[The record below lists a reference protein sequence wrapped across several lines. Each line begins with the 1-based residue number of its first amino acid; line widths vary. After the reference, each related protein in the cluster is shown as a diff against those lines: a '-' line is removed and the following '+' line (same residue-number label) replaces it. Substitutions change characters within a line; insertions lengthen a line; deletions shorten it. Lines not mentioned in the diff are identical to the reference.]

1 MSNSSS
7 IYTVTPFIFS
17 TLSLCCFLFGVG
29 GSAISLLYF
38 LDKFRQKK
46 STSTLLFILMNISDG
61 TICFL
66 ILFVG
71 ISEIMSVSGNTSLFT
86 CQWFCDIWGV
96 CWYVAARMSIFFIA
110 FLSISRTWVVIHPLA
125 VIEKRKILGT
135 SGVYL
140 ALMLAQ
146 QTFVFWLGK
155 HYSYERGHG
164 HCAIDPFEVFPPH
177 SAEIITMNTKI
188 FFVVFVIVENVFPW
202 VLVVLSCFITIR
214 SLRRSRMIQ
223 HQYRTRVEGRLGG
236 LGGGC
241 RCGCAWTMSCGG
253 QWYVWLVYYLRCG
266 GDDTAENTQLRGHGD
281 VTQLRGHGVFN
292 QDCKKT
298 ATVTILILTI
308 VYLILNTFSIVIYI
322 LDSVEIFS
330 NDVIRLYSN
339 ISEDE
344 LGVIL
349 MVAWLHTISLNSL
362 SNVAVY
368 FCRLTSLRQYTVN
381 LFPSRGVL
389 HEQPSVVV
397 QHQQHNNVQRSTLLD
412 PSLITIL

>member
-1 MSNSSS
+1 
-7 IYTVTPFIFS
+7 
-17 TLSLCCFLFGVG
+17 
-29 GSAISLLYF
+29 
-38 LDKFRQKK
+38 
-46 STSTLLFILMNISDG
+46 
-61 TICFL
+61 
-66 ILFVG
+66 
-71 ISEIMSVSGNTSLFT
+71 
-86 CQWFCDIWGV
+86 
-96 CWYVAARMSIFFIA
+96 
-110 FLSISRTWVVIHPLA
+110 
-125 VIEKRKILGT
+125 
-135 SGVYL
+135 
-140 ALMLAQ
+140 
-146 QTFVFWLGK
+146 
-155 HYSYERGHG
+155 
-164 HCAIDPFEVFPPH
+164 
-177 SAEIITMNTKI
+177 
-188 FFVVFVIVENVFPW
+188 
-202 VLVVLSCFITIR
+202 
-214 SLRRSRMIQ
+214 
-223 HQYRTRVEGRLGG
+223 
-236 LGGGC
+236 
-241 RCGCAWTMSCGG
+241 MSCGG
-253 QWYVWLVYYLRCG
+253 QWYVWLVQYLRCG
-266 GDDTAENTQLRGHGD
+266 DDDTAENTQLRGHGD

-368 FCRLTSLRQYTVN
+368 FCRLTSLRQYTVY
-381 LFPSRGVL
+381 LFTRRGVS